1 MYMVQAKAKEGK
13 ANYQISSNQ
22 QEGGTS
28 ALFRMPEPLKIGKT
42 QEDTWINSCSL
53 RMVLNSN
60 ARVVKSMLGFAV
72 TWNDRFDKCM
82 VVELTLQRC

>member
-28 ALFRMPEPLKIGKT
+28 ALFRMPEPLKLKRI
-42 QEDTWINSCSL
+42 
-53 RMVLNSN
+53 
-60 ARVVKSMLGFAV
+60 LGS
-72 TWNDRFDKCM
+72 
-82 VVELTLQRC
+82 TLAP